1 MKKEVKYND
10 ADFFDHLASL
20 GEEKIIQADVED
32 IFSRIDARV
41 QQGGAKPKSNGN
53 NIFVSVLVVGF
64 TLVLGVVLF
73 KKNEI
78 IQIGVSPN
86 EDAPLKKDILAAA
99 NTIDTIVSELVSN
112 DTTLTTNKEIRKQ
125 HFTQENSGTHF
136 MNNMSME
143 DMAIKDVPFV
153 DTTIK
158 TPVTE
163 TYLSLLPNAG
173 YIYIYDLKITEYQTL
188 YFKQQRPFTIM
199 RNGLG
204 AEYENVN
211 AYLQAKSEKSS
222 LLPYTM
228 DQLLKDALK
237 RFNKA
242 QYKKADAL
250 FEELIG
256 YNSTDINAL
265 FYSALSNYYTGKP
278 SVAIERLNMVL
289 KSKNNVFQ
297 QEAEWYRA
305 LSYAK
310 LEETQQAISLLIKIN
325 EKKGFY
331 ANDAAARLGELKK

>member
-1 MKKEVKYND
+1 MKKEIKYNE

-20 GEEKIIQADVED
+20 GEEKINQADMDD
-32 IFSRIDARV
+32 IFSRIDTRV
-41 QQGGAKPKSNGN
+41 LQGNAKPKN
-53 NIFVSVLVVGF
+53 NANNTFISVLIIGF

-73 KKNEI
+73 NKNEVL
-78 IQIGVSPN
+78 QIGVTKS
-86 EDAPLKKDILAAA
+86 EVAPLNKDILAAA

-112 DTTLTTNKEIRKQ
+112 DTALIANKEIRKQ

-188 YFKQQRPFTIM
+188 YFKNQRPYTIE

-204 AEYENVN
+204 AQYENVN
-211 AYLQAKSEKSS
+211 SYLQAKSEKNS
-222 LLPYTM
+222 LLPYTL

-237 RFNKA
+237 RFNKG
-242 QYKKADAL
+242 QYKKADVL

-256 YNSTDINAL
+256 YNSTDVNAL
-265 FYSALSNYYTGKP
+265 FYSALCNYYTGKP
-278 SVAIERLNMVL
+278 SVAIERLNQVL
-289 KSKNNVFQ
+289 KCKNNVFQ

-310 LEETQQAISLLIKIN
+310 LGENQQAISLLIKIN

-331 ANDAAARLGELKK
+331 ANDAAEMLMELKK

>member
-1 MKKEVKYND
+1 MKKEIKYND

-20 GEEKIIQADVED
+20 GEEKINQADVDD

-41 QQGGAKPKSNGN
+41 QQGNAKPKNNGN
-53 NIFVSVLVVGF
+53 NIFVSVLVIGF

-73 KKNEI
+73 NKNEI

-86 EDAPLKKDILAAA
+86 EAAPIKKDILAAA

-112 DTTLTTNKEIRKQ
+112 DTAITTNKEIRKQ

-143 DMAIKDVPFV
+143 DMAIKEVPFV

-188 YFKQQRPFTIM
+188 YFKNQRPFTVERI
-199 RNGLG
+199 GLG

-211 AYLQAKSEKSS
+211 SYLQAKSEKSS

-256 YNSTDINAL
+256 YNSTDVNAL
-265 FYSALSNYYTGKP
+265 FYSALCNYYTGKP

-310 LEETQQAISLLIKIN
+310 LGETQQAISLLIKIN

-331 ANDAAARLGELKK
+331 ANDAAEKLGEMKR

>member
-20 GEEKIIQADVED
+20 GEEKINQADVDD

-41 QQGGAKPKSNGN
+41 QQGGAKPKNNGN
-53 NIFVSVLVVGF
+53 NIFVSVLVIGF

-73 KKNEI
+73 NKNEI

-86 EDAPLKKDILAAA
+86 EASPIKKDILAAA

-112 DTTLTTNKEIRKQ
+112 DTALTTNKEIRKQ

-173 YIYIYDLKITEYQTL
+173 YIYIYDLKITEYQSL
-188 YFKQQRPFTIM
+188 YFKHQRPFTIV

-211 AYLQAKSEKSS
+211 SYLQAKSEKGS

-242 QYKKADAL
+242 QYKKADAM

-256 YNSTDINAL
+256 YNSTDVNAL
-265 FYSALSNYYTGKP
+265 FYSALCNYYTGKP
-278 SVAIERLNMVL
+278 SVAIERLNIVL

-310 LEETQQAISLLIKIN
+310 LGETQQAISLLIKIN
-325 EKKGFY
+325 DKKGFY
-331 ANDAAARLGELKK
+331 ANDAAEKLGEMKK